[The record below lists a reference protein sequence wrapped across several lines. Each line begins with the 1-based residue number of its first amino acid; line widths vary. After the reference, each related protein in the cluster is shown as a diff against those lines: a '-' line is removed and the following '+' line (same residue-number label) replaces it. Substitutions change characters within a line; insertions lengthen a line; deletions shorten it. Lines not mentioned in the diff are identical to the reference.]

1 MCLCLRIAKPPPQP
15 FPAVRWWVVHCVA
28 DLSNGNKRKMSN
40 ASSDHV
46 HLACLKA
53 NEFSDH
59 KGIARLNYSSLRAEG
74 YLNEAMVFA

>member
-1 MCLCLRIAKPPPQP
+1 
-15 FPAVRWWVVHCVA
+15 VREAEEGAERSDVPTE
-28 DLSNGNKRKMSN
+28 LTN
-40 ASSDHV
+40 ASSDRAR
-46 HLACLKA
+46 LACLKA